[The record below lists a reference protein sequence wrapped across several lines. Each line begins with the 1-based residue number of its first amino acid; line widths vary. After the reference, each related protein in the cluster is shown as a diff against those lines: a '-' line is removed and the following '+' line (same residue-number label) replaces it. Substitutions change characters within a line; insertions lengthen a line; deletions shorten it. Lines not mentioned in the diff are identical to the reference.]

1 MCNSIWVQGRVIVFS
16 CVWFLLIFNCV
27 ISFIPFVT
35 DIYKNRHFTLQPANT
50 VRNSSWCCERGN
62 THWIVRALELARTF
76 AQLIAHRFNADTVP
90 IHSRFTHV
98 HAKIEIAACNVNAEL
113 SQLELPILCKC
124 NNILTMT
131 RMPNRNT
138 IRHWFYMSKYTQTLF
153 TRMLNLCWFSHISAR
168 SFGDVIN
175 GNFSSVSFVF
185 VHSFWFVIEFFFS
198 FHSVYIICR
207 SDCFFVFVKN
217 MTKNRNSTIHT
228 IYMN

>member
-1 MCNSIWVQGRVIVFS
+1 MLWTGKYT
-16 CVWFLLIFNCV
+16 L
-27 ISFIPFVT
+27 
-35 DIYKNRHFTLQPANT
+35 NRA
-50 VRNSSWCCERGN
+50 
-62 THWIVRALELARTF
+62 RAF

-98 HAKIEIAACNVNAEL
+98 YAKIEIAACNVNAEL
-113 SQLELPILCKC
+113 SQLKLPILCKC

-185 VHSFWFVIEFFFS
+185 VHSFWFVIEFFFH
-198 FHSVYIICR
+198 FTPFILFVGRI
-207 SDCFFVFVKN
+207 FFCVC
-217 MTKNRNSTIHT
+217 
-228 IYMN
+228 